1 MRGRPG
7 RYDTTNEVEHHAHVL
22 ADGRLF
28 GCVSLMNT
36 FYSRRAT
43 QFSVARTY
51 DPPQTADHKR
61 TDPDATP
68 PTHHPA
74 TPTTRNTP
82 THQHTNTP
90 RHQHTNTP
98 THPDTNTP
106 TRQHA
111 NTPTRHHANTP
122 TRHHNNN
129 TPLNDRPHAHTRT
142 HDRTNERTTGVPPH
156 SVGTPSP
163 SSSRFVSESP
173 RDESGGRP
181 ARRYSATLFV
191 TWRFAQGPDK

>member
-98 THPDTNTP
+98 T
-106 TRQHA
+106 RQHA
-111 NTPTRHHANTP
+111 NTPPRQHANTP
-122 TRHHNNN
+122 PQQQHATKRPTTR
-129 TPLNDRPHAHTRT
+129 THAHTRP
-142 HDRTNERTTGVPPH
+142 NERTNDRSAASLRRH
-156 SVGTPSP
+156 SVTQFLPLRERIS
-163 SSSRFVSESP
+163 
-173 RDESGGRP
+173 
-181 ARRYSATLFV
+181 T
-191 TWRFAQGPDK
+191 